1 MNIKK
6 DTWQKQAHAVRA
18 TQLAFDLSSEVQKY
32 IKKQAIDDEV
42 TPSDMIRRILG
53 LEVKSKKTRQRL
65 SFNLSD
71 QELTQLGEQFGI
83 NESDEARKKRLIK
96 QKVADLLIQVTQQHK

>member
-1 MNIKK
+1 M
-6 DTWQKQAHAVRA
+6 QKH
-18 TQLAFDLSSEVQKY
+18 

-71 QELTQLGEQFGI
+71 EELNQLGAQFGI
-83 NESDEARKKRLIK
+83 VEPDEARKKRLIK
-96 QKVADLLIQVTQQHK
+96 QQVADLLIQFTEQNKQT